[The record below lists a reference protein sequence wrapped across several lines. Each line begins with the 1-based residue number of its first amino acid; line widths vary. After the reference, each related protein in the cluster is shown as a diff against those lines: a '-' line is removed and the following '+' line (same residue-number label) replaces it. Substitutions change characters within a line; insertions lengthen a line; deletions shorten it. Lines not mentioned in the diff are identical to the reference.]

1 LIEIDEE
8 FKHLI
13 PPLTTEEYKL
23 LEQQCIKQGIRVPLT
38 VWNPDS
44 KTILIDGHNRYQ
56 IAQKHNLPY
65 TTEEEHFESRN
76 EAIVWICDNQ
86 LGRRNIH
93 PLDGERLLNR
103 KRKVL
108 EEEAKKRQSEAGG
121 DRKSENKKI
130 GGGNISTSDFGKTRD
145 IIGKELGVSGRQV
158 DKLHRINEMASPQV
172 KDMVRNGTLSV
183 NQAYNTTFP
192 KTLNPVKEATKEH
205 EEYQEK
211 LKSGV
216 VDINEAKKDKT
227 NQDILYNGF
236 MVELYKVLRTVT
248 GFGMMYTYKDID
260 KHTKKIPQQESE
272 DLILKLDAVI
282 GVLDYVRTEIERS
295 NNERN

>member
-1 LIEIDEE
+1 MIEIDEE
-8 FKHLI
+8 FKNLI

-23 LEQQCIKQGIRVPLT
+23 LEEQCIKQGIRVPLT
-38 VWNPDS
+38 VWNTDG

-108 EEEAKKRQSEAGG
+108 EEEAKKRQV
-121 DRKSENKKI
+121 RKPKSVVENLPKQ
-130 GGGNISTSDFGKTRD
+130 NVERTRD
-145 IIGKELGVSGRQV
+145 LIGKELGVSGRQV
-158 DKLHRINEMASPQV
+158 DKLHRINEMATPQV

-183 NQAYNTTFP
+183 NQAYNSTFP
-192 KTLNPVKEATKEH
+192 KVLDPVREAKERH
-205 EEYQEK
+205 EAFQEK
-211 LKSGV
+211 AKEDV
-216 VDINEAKKDKT
+216 VDFKDAMLDKYDQNIISHGFVRDLYRMGTAVKLFGLSHKKEEIEEQIAKLSEETIKNIIINIQTSID
-227 NQDILYNGF
+227 
-236 MVELYKVLRTVT
+236 ELER
-248 GFGMMYTYKDID
+248 
-260 KHTKKIPQQESE
+260 TKK
-272 DLILKLDAVI
+272 LL
-282 GVLDYVRTEIERS
+282 ER
-295 NNERN
+295 RAK